1 LEGKWKNQSFYISS
15 FRVSQRSM
23 LDSVHRV
30 LGTKDA
36 DWEIEYQGTKQR
48 YEDGLKD
55 MQNGDF
61 TGFAKGKS
69 FFLFFSLLG
78 IRN

>member
-1 LEGKWKNQSFYISS
+1 
-15 FRVSQRSM
+15 
-23 LDSVHRV
+23 

-69 FFLFFSLLG
+69 FFFVSYSFGDLELTGL
-78 IRN
+78 